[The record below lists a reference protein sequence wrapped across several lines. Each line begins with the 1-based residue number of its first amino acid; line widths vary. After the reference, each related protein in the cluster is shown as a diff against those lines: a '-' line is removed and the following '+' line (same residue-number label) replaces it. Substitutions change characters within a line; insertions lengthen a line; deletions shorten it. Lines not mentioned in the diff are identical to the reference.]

1 MGVLHQPARSA
12 AENLRWRSQLPAAL
26 LAQSVE
32 RSSADC
38 VQAANRLVGRTSS
51 TAATVRSRRGD
62 TFADELGAD
71 GRRVG
76 AGRQV
81 SNERAQALQRP
92 PRSLHFRPEMGL
104 DGDESVEAVMLQ

>member
-26 LAQSVE
+26 LGQSVE

-51 TAATVRSRRGD
+51 RVGTLSSEMEYRDGTVECLANGLAGMSLAVAATCSIHAVDSDHGGDRPGFSRRID
-62 TFADELGAD
+62 
-71 GRRVG
+71 
-76 AGRQV
+76 
-81 SNERAQALQRP
+81 
-92 PRSLHFRPEMGL
+92 
-104 DGDESVEAVMLQ
+104 